1 MAGHRTSPWDGSK
14 LVLHRSQNPQ
24 SARGL
29 CWLLS
34 TAAEIGIQHLVLL
47 PWVHLL
53 LAASKLGFVCSNEDF
68 LVGFGAWGWQSSSVL
83 PPEHVWWP
91 PAGARLWG
99 CTGRTRGMCPR
110 MFLISS
116 AFSSDYGAR
125 ELCDCWPCH
134 LCHLSLQAGLLRVL
148 RAGWKPGSFGLCAQ
162 TNPGLFYN
170 VSACR

>member
-1 MAGHRTSPWDGSK
+1 MAPSCFHSG
-14 LVLHRSQNPQ
+14 PQ
-24 SARGL
+24 TPKVPAGCAGFWTRLWRWGF
-29 CWLLS
+29 S
-34 TAAEIGIQHLVLL
+34 T
-47 PWVHLL
+47 W
-53 LAASKLGFVCSNEDF
+53 SFCLGFIQLGSVRSNEDF
-68 LVGFGAWGWQSSSVL
+68 LVGFGAWGCQSSSVL

-148 RAGWKPGSFGLCAQ
+148 RAGWKPGSFGSCAQ
-162 TNPGLFYN
+162 TIPGLFYN
-170 VSACR
+170 VSDCR

>member
-1 MAGHRTSPWDGSK
+1 MAPSWSYTGSK
-14 LVLHRSQNPQ
+14 TPK
-24 SARGL
+24 APAG
-29 CWLLS
+29 CAGFWTWL
-34 TAAEIGIQHLVLL
+34 QR
-47 PWVHLL
+47 
-53 LAASKLGFVCSNEDF
+53 LGFSAWSFCLGFIQLGSVRSNEDF